1 MRCPF
6 CFEQDTKVI
15 DSRLGGEGE
24 QVRRRRECVHC
35 QERFTTYEAAELCFP
50 KMVKRD
56 NSREPFSEE
65 KLRKGLVKAL
75 EKRPVGTEQI
85 EQAIRDI
92 KRKLRDTAE
101 REVSTR
107 VLGDWIMEALQNLDP
122 VAYVRFAS
130 VYRRFQDVSAFEKE
144 IEFLRKEGRSD
155 DA

>member
-6 CFEQDTKVI
+6 CFEQDTRVI

-24 QVRRRRECVHC
+24 QVRRRRECVKC
-35 QERFTTYEAAELCFP
+35 QERFTTYESAELCYP
-50 KMVKRD
+50 RMIKRD
-56 NSREPFSEE
+56 NSRVFFCEE
-65 KLRKGLVKAL
+65 KLRHGLMKAL
-75 EKRPVGTEQI
+75 EKRPVSMDQI

-92 KRKLRDTAE
+92 KRKLRDTGE
-101 REVSTR
+101 REISTR
-107 VLGDWIMEALQNLDP
+107 VLGDWVMEVLQHLDA

-144 IEFLRKEGRSD
+144 IELLRTQGRFE